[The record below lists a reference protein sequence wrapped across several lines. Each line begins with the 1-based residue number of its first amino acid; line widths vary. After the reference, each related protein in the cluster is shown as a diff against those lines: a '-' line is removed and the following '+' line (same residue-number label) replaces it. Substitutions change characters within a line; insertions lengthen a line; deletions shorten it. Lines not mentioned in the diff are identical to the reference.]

1 MKTYGK
7 THWESS
13 LHDTG
18 RWAVRADPHI
28 VLRIKRVF
36 ERISKGDHG
45 TVYLDDTIENCR
57 DLSWFM
63 ERYPLE
69 ISDDDRQRLD
79 DGAAK
84 HRDHIQS
91 LEQLIDPSY
100 QPRAFPMAISP
111 RDYQA
116 RAAEVY
122 LKQGDLLLVDELG
135 LGKTCSAI
143 CSFRDPRTLPA
154 VVVCH
159 PFLQRQWAAEIAK
172 FTPDITSHILKTTK
186 PYELPKFFG
195 RGPDVIISS
204 YHKLHGWADV
214 LSKYARSV
222 IFDEAQELRRTD
234 SDKYRA
240 AGHLA
245 NAMKFRLGLTAT
257 PIYNLGVEMFNLC
270 DIITPGKLGRRAEFE
285 REWCDR
291 YNAGKVRD
299 PKAFGS
305 YLRESFT
312 MLRRTRS
319 EVGRELPA
327 LTRVPLQV
335 SADRAALDEV
345 HDSASELAKIILGQS
360 AEQFKG
366 ERLNASEQLSNVLR
380 QATGI
385 AKAPHVADIVRL
397 LLESEQKIVLCG
409 WHRAVYDIWAA
420 RLKEFNP
427 AWFTGS
433 ESGAKK
439 EDEKKRFIEGDARV
453 LFLSLRSGAGLDGLQ
468 TACRTVVIGE
478 LDWSPAAIEQCIG
491 RVYRD
496 GQTDP
501 VTVYFTVSE
510 TGADPVMSETLGLKR
525 EQLEGIRTPDHA
537 LIEKLESGADHAK
550 KLAEYYLSARKFR

>member
-7 THWESS
+7 ATWENLRDSA
-13 LHDTG
+13 
-18 RWAVRADPHI
+18 RWAIEADPHI

-45 TVYLDDTIENCR
+45 VVYLDDTLENCR
-57 DLSWFM
+57 DLEWF
-63 ERYPLE
+63 EQRYPLE
-69 ISDDDRQRLD
+69 MSVEDRNRL
-79 DGAAK
+79 AVNSSQ
-84 HRDHIQS
+84 HRDHILK

-100 QPRAFPMAISP
+100 TPRAFDMAIPP

-116 RAAEVY
+116 RAAEIY
-122 LKQGDLLLVDELG
+122 LKQGDLMLVDELG

-143 CSFRDPRTLPA
+143 CSFRDARTLPA

-159 PFLQRQWAAEIAK
+159 PFLQRQWADEIKK
-172 FTPDITSHILKTTK
+172 FTPDITSHILKKTA

-195 RGPDVIISS
+195 RGPDVVISS
-204 YHKLHGWADV
+204 YHKLHGWSHV
-214 LSKYARSV
+214 LSKYAKSV

-234 SDKYRA
+234 SGKYRA
-240 AGHLA
+240 AKHLA
-245 NAMKFRLGLTAT
+245 DAMKFRLGLTAT
-257 PIYNLGVEMFNLC
+257 PIYNMGVEMFNLC
-270 DIITPGKLGRRAEFE
+270 DVITPGKLGRRPEFE

-291 YNAGKVRD
+291 YNNGKVKN

-319 EVGRELPA
+319 EVGRELPS
-327 LTRVPLQV
+327 LIRVPYQV
-335 SADRAALDEV
+335 SADKAALDEV
-345 HDSASELAKIILGQS
+345 KDAASELAKIILGQTL
-360 AEQFKG
+360 EQFKG
-366 ERLNASEQLSNVLR
+366 ERLQASEQLSNVLR

-385 AKAPHVADIVRL
+385 AKAPHVADFVRL
-397 LLESEQKIVLCG
+397 LLESEEKVVLCG

-420 RLKEFNP
+420 RLKEFRP

-439 EDEKKRFIEGDARV
+439 EDEKKRFVEGDARV

-468 TACRTVVIGE
+468 YACRTIAIGE
-478 LDWSPAAIEQCIG
+478 LDWSPAVIEQNIG

-496 GQTDP
+496 GQPDP
-501 VTVYFTVSE
+501 VTAYFLVSE
-510 TGADPVMSETLGLKR
+510 TGADPTMSEVLGLKR
-525 EQLEGIRTPDHA
+525 EQLDGIRTPDHG
-537 LIEKLESGADHAK
+537 LIEKLESGGEHAK
-550 KLAEYYLSARKFR
+550 RLAEHYMKTRGGR